1 MASHDVTV
9 FGLGYDFL
17 SKSNLGRCVLFLYS
31 TLKMMRM
38 IHVPLL
44 LYLQNETKSYRIVN
58 YSSV

>member
-17 SKSNLGRCVLFLYS
+17 YKSNLGRGVLFLYS

-38 IHVPLL
+38 IHVTLL
-44 LYLQNETKSYRIVN
+44 LYLQDETKFYRIMN
-58 YSSV
+58 YPMV

>member
-17 SKSNLGRCVLFLYS
+17 FKSNLGRCVLFLYS

-38 IHVPLL
+38 IHVTLL
-44 LYLQNETKSYRIVN
+44 LCLQDETKFYRIMN
-58 YSSV
+58 YPMV

>member
-9 FGLGYDFL
+9 FGLGYEFL
-17 SKSNLGRCVLFLYS
+17 PKSNLGRCVLFLFS

-44 LYLQNETKSYRIVN
+44 NYLQNGTKFNCIVN
-58 YSSV
+58 YPMV